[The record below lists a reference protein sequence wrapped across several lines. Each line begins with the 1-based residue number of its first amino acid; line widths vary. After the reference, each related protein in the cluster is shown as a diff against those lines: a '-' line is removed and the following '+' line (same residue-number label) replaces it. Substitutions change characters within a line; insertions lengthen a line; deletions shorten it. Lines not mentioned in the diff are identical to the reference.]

1 MIRLGIT
8 GGIGSGKSVVSEI
21 LKIKGIPVYNAD
33 TEAKRLMV
41 EDEELRHQL
50 MQLLGDDIYF
60 ADGTLDKKKIASRI
74 FSNPTLLQKVNQTVH
89 PAVGKDFLRWE
100 QKQAQQSKNI
110 VAMESAI
117 LFESNLN
124 MQFDKTLLVYAP
136 LEVRVK
142 RVMIRDA
149 ATLEQVQARIKN
161 QSDEESKRSKADF
174 VIENDNQQAL
184 LPQINQVLSQI
195 LSK

>member
-60 ADGTLDKKKIASRI
+60 ENGTLDKKKVASKI

-100 QKQAQQSKNI
+100 QNQAQQSKNI
-110 VAMESAI
+110 IAMESAI

-142 RVMIRDA
+142 RVMLRDA

>member
-60 ADGTLDKKKIASRI
+60 ADSTLDKKKIASRI

-100 QKQAQQSKNI
+100 QKQVQQSKNI
-110 VAMESAI
+110 IAMESAI

>member
-60 ADGTLDKKKIASRI
+60 ENGTLDKKKVASKI

-100 QKQAQQSKNI
+100 QNQAQQSKNI
-110 VAMESAI
+110 IAMESAI

-142 RVMIRDA
+142 RVMLRDA

-161 QSDEESKRSKADF
+161 QSNEESKRSKADF

-184 LPQINQVLSQI
+184 LPQIKQVLSQI

>member
-100 QKQAQQSKNI
+100 QKQTQQSKNI

>member
-60 ADGTLDKKKIASRI
+60 ENGTLDKMKVASKI

-100 QKQAQQSKNI
+100 KNQAQQSKNI

-142 RVMIRDA
+142 RVMLRDA

-195 LSK
+195 LPK

>member
-60 ADGTLDKKKIASRI
+60 ADGTLDKKKIASKI

-100 QKQAQQSKNI
+100 QNQAQQSKNI
-110 VAMESAI
+110 IAMESAI

>member
-60 ADGTLDKKKIASRI
+60 ENGTLDKKKVASKI

-100 QKQAQQSKNI
+100 QNQAQQSKNI
-110 VAMESAI
+110 IAMESAI

-142 RVMIRDA
+142 RVMLRDA

-195 LSK
+195 LPK

>member
-100 QKQAQQSKNI
+100 QKQVQQSKNI
-110 VAMESAI
+110 IAMESAI

-142 RVMIRDA
+142 RVMIRDT